1 MTERDIDNSE
11 LIRKLSHQFG
21 NYRAEWNGDDV
32 FSHFTTPGYFA
43 HLEQFRPCVLQ
54 GGRGSG
60 KTTTLKGLSYQ
71 GQFRIHNEQIDEF
84 DKALK
89 YIGLY
94 RRIDTNH
101 VRVFRGDMISTDVW
115 GKLFGHFFNLCIALD
130 VVSFLDWHKLKKVDD
145 AVLEDS
151 VLQHACDMLQCGRG
165 GGGGYSELKDILRE
179 EIYRF
184 QCYVNNVTSK
194 EIVPPYLSVIGDP
207 VQYLMSSVCALRQ
220 FQGKHFF
227 ILLDEYENLEAYQQA
242 IINTLIK
249 HSSDVFTFKIGIREQ
264 GWKEKHTVNETESL
278 NDPADYSLLD
288 IDRFFEEKQSFGAF
302 AKDICQKRF
311 SMVLEGDSR
320 FDIED
325 FLTDLSNEE
334 EARLLGVEQT
344 EAVRTYNALPA
355 ELRDGIGDIPAL
367 YKFSIVQW
375 AEMQGVPVEEEAQKV
390 IDVRKDWDV
399 RYNNYKYQML
409 FRIKSG
415 RGSGGVQKY
424 YCGFET
430 LVKLSANNIRYF
442 MQLVYK
448 IFEAHLDE
456 GNSVF
461 TKVSPELQTRVT
473 RNIGEKNLAQLEGEC
488 REGSQIVRLLLG
500 LGKIFNYKAKKD
512 RSAAEINQIVV
523 SGLDSDDEMK
533 ALIDV
538 AVLHLALIRFPGDKL
553 NEFETKKYGY
563 CIHPIFA
570 PFFIF
575 SYRRKR
581 KMVIPLSILRGL
593 SMNPDYYVKLA
604 IQAESNH
611 GAGQDVQPELNLGV

>member
-1 MTERDIDNSE
+1 MTGRELNNSE
-11 LIRKLSHQFG
+11 LIKKLSHQFG

-71 GQFRIHNEQIDEF
+71 GQFRIHHEQIEEF
-84 DKALK
+84 DRVLK

-101 VRVFRGDMISTDVW
+101 VRVFRGEAVVKDVW
-115 GKLFGHFFNLCIALD
+115 VKLFGHFFNLCIALD
-130 VVSFLDWHKLKKVDD
+130 VASFLDWHKLKKCDD
-145 AVLEDS
+145 DVLDGC
-151 VLQHACDMLQCGRG
+151 VLQHVCDMLQCKSVGVG
-165 GGGGYSELKDILRE
+165 SYSELKEILRG

-184 QCYVNNVTSK
+184 QCYVNNVASK
-194 EIVPPYLSVIGDP
+194 EVDPPRLSVIGDP
-207 VQYLMSSVCALRQ
+207 IQYFMSSVCSLRQ
-220 FQGKHFF
+220 FNGKHFF
-227 ILLDEYENLEAYQQA
+227 VLLDEYENLEAYQQA

-249 HSSDVFTFKIGIREQ
+249 HSSDVFTFKIGVREQ

-288 IDRFFEEKQSFGAF
+288 IDHFFEEKQCFGTF

-311 SMVLEGDSR
+311 KMVLGEDSR
-320 FDIED
+320 FDIEE

-334 EARLLGVEQT
+334 EAQLLGVEQT
-344 EAVRTYNALPA
+344 DAVRAYNALPD
-355 ELRDGIGDIPAL
+355 ELRDKIGDISAL
-367 YKFSIVQW
+367 YKFLIVQW
-375 AEMQGVPVEEEAQKV
+375 AEMHGVRVEEEAQKV
-390 IDVRKDWDV
+390 IDARNDWDV

-415 RGSGGVQKY
+415 RGSGGIQKY

-430 LVKLSANNIRYF
+430 LVKLAANNIRYF
-442 MQLVYK
+442 MQLIYK

-456 GNSVF
+456 GNAVF
-461 TKVSPELQTRVT
+461 SKVSPVLQTKVA

-500 LGKIFNYKAKKD
+500 LGKIFSYKAKKD

-523 SGLDSDDEMK
+523 SGLDSDDDMK
-533 ALIDV
+533 ALIDA

-563 CIHPIFA
+563 SVHPIFA

-581 KMVIPLSILRGL
+581 KMVIPLSVLRGL
-593 SMNPDYYVKLA
+593 SINPDLYVKLA
-604 IQAESNH
+604 IQAES
-611 GAGQDVQPELNLGV
+611 GRGTGQDVQPELNLGG